1 MKPESSPAF
10 SFMQHLNEQQR
21 AAVLHTEGA
30 SLIVAGAG
38 SGKTTV
44 LTARIAYLINKGVDS
59 MNILALTFT
68 NKAAR
73 EMKERVARYSDSFS
87 GNRLWMGTFHSVFS
101 RILRQEADKIG
112 FKNNYTIYKPSE
124 TKSVLRDIV
133 RSHGLDEKVY
143 KLPLLAERIS
153 QAKNMLVT
161 PSKYKENAKAMRRDE
176 MELIPW
182 FHVIYEDYFNR
193 CRQCNVMDFDDLLL
207 YTFLLFECDQKVRE
221 KWSSRFKY
229 VLVDEYQDTNLAQF
243 AIMQQLVSA
252 HGNVC
257 VVGDDAQSIYAFR
270 GARIENILSF
280 SNTFKGTEVFKLER
294 NYRSTKNIVNAANS
308 LIKKNNRQLDK
319 NIFSANEEGDA
330 LVVINTVSDI
340 EEAETVCNKIQTL
353 HNSGMAYKD
362 MAILYRTN
370 GQSSALER
378 ALGSR
383 RVPFVKYGGNTFFDN
398 KEIRDAM
405 AYFRLIAN
413 KDDEEAFKRIVN
425 YPTRGIGNT
434 SLQKIIDCANE
445 NNTSLW
451 NVASN
456 PDLYGLSISKKA
468 KLALHDFV
476 EMIDQFADELP
487 NQNANVMVDR
497 VLLESGLLGLFVS
510 DMSQEGRDIYN
521 NLEELANSAKIFV
534 EQQQEQEGSE
544 VVTLYDFLSEVA
556 LQTDTDTD
564 NADNDSVSLMTV
576 HNAKGLEFDVVFITG
591 MNKNLFPSM
600 KCVSAFDIEEERR
613 LMFVAITRAKKKCFL
628 TTAKTRF
635 LFGRQDWY
643 EPSCFLDDIDP
654 QYLRTESKA
663 KERTFKYRSMFA
675 DYEIPSYDTDNRPW
689 TTGIRDRSD
698 NKTPLAVNPT
708 RNLKPISSGR
718 SLPYSKTAGGADI
731 AEGDRVRH
739 ASFGC
744 GVVMSIEDS
753 SAGIKAAIRFDNAGE
768 KKLLLKYAKLE
779 ILK

>member
-1 MKPESSPAF
+1 MKPESSSAF

-44 LTARIAYLINKGVDS
+44 LTARIAYLISKGVDPMS
-59 MNILALTFT
+59 ILALTFT

-87 GNRLWMGTFHSVFS
+87 GNRLWMGTFHSIFS

-133 RSHGLDEKVY
+133 RSHGLDEKIY

-161 PSKYKENAKAMRRDE
+161 PSKYKENVNMRRDE
-176 MELIPW
+176 VDLIPW

-207 YTFLLFECDQKVRE
+207 YTFLLFAHFSEIKE

-243 AIMQQLVSA
+243 AIMQQLVSV

-257 VVGDDAQSIYAFR
+257 VVGDDAQSIYGFR

-280 SNTFKGTEVFKLER
+280 SNTFEGTEIFKLER

-319 NIFSANEEGDA
+319 NIFSVNEEGDA
-330 LVVINTVSDI
+330 IVVIDTESDR
-340 EEAETVCNKIQTL
+340 EEAEAVCNKIKTL

-378 ALGSR
+378 ALGSQR
-383 RVPFVKYGGNTFFDN
+383 LPFVKYGGNTFFDN

-456 PDLYGLSISKKA
+456 PDLYGLSISKKT
-468 KLALHDFV
+468 KLALRDFV
-476 EMIDQFADELP
+476 EMIDLFADELP
-487 NQNANVMVDR
+487 NQNANVMVRR
-497 VLLESGLLGLFVS
+497 VLSESGLLGLVIS
-510 DMSQEGRDIYN
+510 DMSQEGRDIHN
-521 NLEELANSAKIFV
+521 NLMELENSAKV
-534 EQQQEQEGSE
+534 YVDQQQEQEGSE
-544 VVTLYDFLSEVA
+544 VVTLYDFLSDVA
-556 LQTDTDTD
+556 LQTDTDND
-564 NADNDSVSLMTV
+564 NADNDSVSLMTI

-635 LFGRQDWY
+635 LFGKQDWY
-643 EPSCFLDDIDP
+643 EPSCFLNEIDP
-654 QYLRTESKA
+654 QYLRTERTA
-663 KERTFKYRSMFA
+663 KEHTFKHRSMFA
-675 DYEIPSYDTDNRPW
+675 DYEIPSYNTGSRPW
-689 TTGIRDRSD
+689 NAGSLDRPK
-698 NKTPLAVNPT
+698 NKTPLTISTT
-708 RNLKPISSGR
+708 RKLKPISSGR
-718 SLPYSKTAGGADI
+718 SLPCSKTAGGVNI

-744 GVVMSIEDS
+744 GMVVSIEDS
-753 SAGIKAAIRFDNAGE
+753 SAGIKAAIRFDHAGE